1 MIVHEIHDLSNEYVV
16 TLLKKSLSKITD
28 ENLKKNY
35 HPDYI
40 DTSGNLF
47 CILKQGRYVKGK
59 YYVLEEDGEYI
70 CSAGWNEYE
79 LDSNI
84 ALMLTR
90 LYIVPKHR
98 TKQYAGTYI
107 LPKAL
112 EEAKNYKHI
121 WITFNDYNK
130 GMYAWFDRASKGKRT
145 GLFCDWADIYRKFI
159 PMGKH
164 SVYHTEQYIVEY
176 KSNA

>member
-1 MIVHEIHDLSNEYVV
+1 MVIHEIHDLSNEYVT
-16 TLLKKSLSKITD
+16 TLLKKGLSEITD
-28 ENLKKNY
+28 ENLKNNY

-40 DTSGNLF
+40 DTPGNLF
-47 CILKQGRYVKGK
+47 CILKQGRYVNGK
-59 YYVLEEDGEYI
+59 YYVLEVDGQYI

-84 ALMLTR
+84 ALLLTR
-90 LYIVPKHR
+90 LYIAPKHR

-121 WITFNDYNK
+121 WLTVNEYNK
-130 GMYAWFDRASKGKRT
+130 GLYSWFDRRLKGRRT
-145 GLFCDWADIYRKFI
+145 GLFCDWPEIYKKFTPI
-159 PMGKH
+159 GKRH
-164 SVYHTEQYIVEY
+164 IYYTEQYVVEY
-176 KSNA
+176 QPNA